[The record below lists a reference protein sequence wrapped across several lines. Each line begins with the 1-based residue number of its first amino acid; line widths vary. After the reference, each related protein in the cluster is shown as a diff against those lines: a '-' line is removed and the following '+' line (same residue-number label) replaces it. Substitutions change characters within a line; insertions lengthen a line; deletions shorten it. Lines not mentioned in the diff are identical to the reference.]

1 MSIQII
7 DNFYLNSSK
16 PIDNRFVVGSQS
28 FYTHRDLIDWKYV
41 GMRVW
46 DLNDGVNGMPYVWTG
61 TTYSSE
67 NSVSIGGSGTVNQLP
82 KFVTSTTVG
91 DSNIYDDGTNVGI
104 SNLTPAYKLD
114 VTGSIKASAN
124 LYGAASD
131 PITGAQTITNIN
143 ADAITGGTLLLNR
156 LQNSSNNDWILTSG
170 NPAGSGQATWLN
182 PLSLTVGNA
191 LVASNALSSTNTTNV
206 NITSYSVSGTSYL
219 LFANATGNTSVYT
232 NLTWSPKL
240 NPSNGRVSIGNSSQ
254 FNAMLRVT
262 AISQAGFDPFI
273 VGYSTGYNNF
283 RIVTSSST
291 SAIHLHRFLPSGS
304 SQSSNWTTFGGVS
317 PYEAI
322 SFAGRTYLNVEGS
335 GTSDSRLI
343 TFGNSGTND
352 QVRFYMI
359 GNSSTVPV
367 LGGYG
372 AYVERNLYVNGT
384 FSAAN
389 VRLINSGIEAVT
401 PQFNLAVNAGTLRY
415 ITNTGLQSGVYEHAA
430 TAYDRYVTLTLG
442 GVANTTE
449 VRFLCAVEVGE
460 GTSSYQTVERRKGQ
474 DGYTAISF
482 LVAAKCRFQIY
493 VDNISGSQL
502 TSQCSV
508 SSRRFGFV

>member
-16 PIDNRFVVGSQS
+16 PIDNRFVVGPQS

-191 LVASNALSSTNTTNV
+191 LVASNAVSSTNTTNV

-232 NLTWSPKL
+232 NLTWAPKI
-240 NPSNGRVSIGNSSQ
+240 NPSNGRLTLGNSTQ
-254 FNAMLRVT
+254 LTDQLRIT
-262 AISQAGFDPFI
+262 AQSSGNFHPFS

-283 RIVTSSST
+283 RIITSSSGT
-291 SAIHLHRFLPSGS
+291 SIHLHRYPSSGA
-304 SQSSNWTTFGGVS
+304 SQSSTWTSFGGVS
-317 PYEAI
+317 PYDGI
-322 SFAGRTYLNVEGS
+322 SFAGRTYLNVDGS

-343 TFGNSGTND
+343 TFGGGGTND
-352 QVRFYMI
+352 QFRFYMI

-367 LGGYG
+367 LAGYG

-389 VRLINSGIEAVT
+389 VRLINSGVEAVT
-401 PQFNLAVNAGTLRY
+401 PQFALSIGTAQQRY
-415 ITNTGLQSGVYEHAA
+415 VTNTGLQSGLYQHVA
-430 TAYDRYVTLTLG
+430 TAYDRYITLTLG
-442 GVANTTE
+442 GTANTQE

-460 GTSSYQTVERRKGQ
+460 GTGSYQTVERRKGQ

-482 LVAAKCRFQIY
+482 LVAAKCRFQIQI
-493 VDNISGSQL
+493 DNIGIGTL
-502 TSQCSV
+502 TADCSV